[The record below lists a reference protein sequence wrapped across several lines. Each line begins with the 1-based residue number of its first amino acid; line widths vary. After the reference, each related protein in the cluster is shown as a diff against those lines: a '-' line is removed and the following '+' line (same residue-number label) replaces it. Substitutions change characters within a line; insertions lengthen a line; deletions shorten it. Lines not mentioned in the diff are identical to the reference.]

1 MIRDARIQ
9 AAVYAATSEVNVLE
23 ALLTEQ
29 ISKSDQSIKTVTI
42 VVFEDLLSGKVKSK
56 TRRRVVNSLGMEIA
70 DWQGGQSEV
79 INKIGGIFN

>member
-56 TRRRVVNSLGMEIA
+56 TRRRVVNSPGMEIA